1 MDAWGKWTKTNDKIV
16 MAADGNGD
24 FINATGL
31 VQDLT
36 AFGMGPVRPKRFALV
51 VDNMKVTYVGVE
63 SAGGVSVSGADA
75 VLAHL

>member
-1 MDAWGKWTKTNDKIV
+1 
-16 MAADGNGD
+16 
-24 FINATGL
+24 INATGL